1 MAVCGAAG
9 RLSSTGSAM
18 EEASTRSSRAR
29 ARAAFPE
36 ESLARGLQVVRRADD
51 AGQEAAAAVAEEPCH
66 GARRGWWPLEDV
78 PPRRSS
84 PSPTAARNAT
94 TRGQRLCGVWR
105 RVETRE
111 EEKGIGDG
119 EKKRDLSARRFAAW
133 AKRDGRRSARVRVR
147 ACGPGGFA
155 GP

>member
-51 AGQEAAAAVAEEPCH
+51 AGQEAAATVAE
-66 GARRGWWPLEDV
+66 GAV
-78 PPRRSS
+78 PRRAERVVA
-84 PSPTAARNAT
+84 TGGRAAAP
-94 TRGQRLCGVWR
+94 LVA
-105 RVETRE
+105 
-111 EEKGIGDG
+111 IP
-119 EKKRDLSARRFAAW
+119 
-133 AKRDGRRSARVRVR
+133 DGRTQRND
-147 ACGPGGFA
+147 A
-155 GP
+155 GATAVWSVEESRDERGRERDR